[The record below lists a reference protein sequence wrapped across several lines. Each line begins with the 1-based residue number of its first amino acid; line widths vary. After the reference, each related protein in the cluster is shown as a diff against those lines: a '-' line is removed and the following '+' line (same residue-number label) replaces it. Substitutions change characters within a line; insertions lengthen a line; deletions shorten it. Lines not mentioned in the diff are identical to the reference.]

1 MQNRGEPMAYTPY
14 VSLEEYLKTARELI
28 PQDDVD
34 KMLRQASRHIDALT
48 FNRIVAKGFD
58 NLTEFQKDVVKEVVY
73 RQAEFEYENEDMI
86 NTVLSSYSLNGVSM
100 NFGSS
105 WNLYIEM
112 ESQLEKIICFI
123 RADRLCCRLVGV

>member
-1 MQNRGEPMAYTPY
+1 MAYTPY

-58 NLTEFQKDVVKEVVY
+58 NLTEFQKDVVKEIVY
-73 RQAEFEYENEDMI
+73 RQAEFEYEN
-86 NTVLSSYSLNGVSM
+86 VLSSYSLNGVSM

-105 WNLYIEM
+105 WNLYIEDGVAIRKDLYAL
-112 ESQLEKIICFI
+112 LEQTG
-123 RADRLCCRLVGV
+123 LCCRLVGV

>member
-1 MQNRGEPMAYTPY
+1 MGYTGY
-14 VSLEEYLKTARELI
+14 VSLNEYLRMSYNII
-28 PQDDVD
+28 PQDDAD

-48 FNRIVAKGFD
+48 FNRIVGRGFD
-58 NLTEFQKDVVKEVVY
+58 NLTEFQKDVIKEVVC

-105 WNLYIEM
+105 WNLYIENGVA
-112 ESQLEKIICFI
+112 I
-123 RADRLCCRLVGV
+123 RKDLYSLLKQTGLCCRLVGV

>member
-1 MQNRGEPMAYTPY
+1 MAYTPY

-73 RQAEFEYENEDMI
+73 RQAEFEYENDEEQFEDI
-86 NTVLSSYSLNGVSM
+86 
-100 NFGSS
+100 
-105 WNLYIEM
+105 
-112 ESQLEKIICFI
+112 
-123 RADRLCCRLVGV
+123 

>member
-1 MQNRGEPMAYTPY
+1 MSYTPY

-105 WNLYIEM
+105 WNLYIEDGVAIRKDLYAL
-112 ESQLEKIICFI
+112 LEQTG
-123 RADRLCCRLVGV
+123 LCCRLVGV

>member
-1 MQNRGEPMAYTPY
+1 MGYTGY
-14 VSLEEYLKTARELI
+14 VSLNEYLRMSYNII
-28 PQDDVD
+28 PQDDAD

-48 FNRIVAKGFD
+48 FNRIVGRGFD
-58 NLTEFQKDVVKEVVY
+58 NLTEFQKDVIKEVVC

-105 WNLYIEM
+105 SN
-112 ESQLEKIICFI
+112 
-123 RADRLCCRLVGV
+123 